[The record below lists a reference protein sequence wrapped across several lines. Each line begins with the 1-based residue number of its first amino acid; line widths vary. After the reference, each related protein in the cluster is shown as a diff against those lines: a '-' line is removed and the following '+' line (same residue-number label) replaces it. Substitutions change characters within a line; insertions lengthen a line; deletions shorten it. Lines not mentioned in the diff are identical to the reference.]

1 MQMRGWYVSTKSVGA
16 STAVRS
22 QADVTDKVVQR
33 GLARCQ
39 DRQEVWQIGQGK
51 EVTTVSSVSTSKGS
65 KENNKG
71 RSTEKDGTKACQL
84 VSNG

>member
-1 MQMRGWYVSTKSVGA
+1 MQMRGWCVSTRSVVA

-22 QADVTDKVVQR
+22 QADVTDEVVQR
-33 GLARCQ
+33 GLAGCQ
-39 DRQEVWQIGQGK
+39 DGQEVWQIGQGK
-51 EVTTVSSVSTSKGS
+51 EVTTVSSVSARKGS
-65 KENNKG
+65 KENYKG